1 MAKKM
6 KKAYEKLCFVHC
18 ATVQVVNIGFLGDKM
33 SKDDISITEEEIS
46 QRTNTAKGTTDLR
59 VECFCQSTLPK
70 QARNKLTLS
79 FDQKKRGQTVKSF
92 CQATA
97 MLISREE

>member
-1 MAKKM
+1 MAKKR

-18 ATVQVVNIGFLGDKM
+18 ATVQVVNIDFLGDKM

-79 FDQKKRGQTVKSF
+79 FDQKKGAK
-92 CQATA
+92 
-97 MLISREE
+97 L